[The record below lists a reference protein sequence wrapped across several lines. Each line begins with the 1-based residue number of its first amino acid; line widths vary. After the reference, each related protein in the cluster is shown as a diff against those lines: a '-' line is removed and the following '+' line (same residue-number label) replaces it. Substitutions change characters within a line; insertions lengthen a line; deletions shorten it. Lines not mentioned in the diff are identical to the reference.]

1 MCILICNTLMS
12 AAGASYVAIYHQTT
26 QQIPARK
33 RFQIPKNAFKTAM
46 AEDTMEAETTASICS
61 LPPPPRHPFPRAPMQ
76 TRKTDMLSGKCK
88 LQTYQN
94 ILLVSASSGIHE
106 PEAFFLWFVYK
117 LKFHVIAA
125 LAFNVNKIYWGPVPF
140 YQPREGVSHPKPRE
154 MDQSRVLGSEWELG
168 KVSGEGRQKSLAKPH
183 CLPGCSARRNPSYP
197 WPLSIQSL
205 RQIEDA

>member
-1 MCILICNTLMS
+1 MWLFTIKQHN
-12 AAGASYVAIYHQTT
+12 
-26 QQIPARK
+26 K
-33 RFQIPKNAFKTAM
+33 FQLENAFKYPKTL
-46 AEDTMEAETTASICS
+46 SK
-61 LPPPPRHPFPRAPMQ
+61 LPWPRTQWRQKRLLPFARFPPPRHPFPRAPMQ